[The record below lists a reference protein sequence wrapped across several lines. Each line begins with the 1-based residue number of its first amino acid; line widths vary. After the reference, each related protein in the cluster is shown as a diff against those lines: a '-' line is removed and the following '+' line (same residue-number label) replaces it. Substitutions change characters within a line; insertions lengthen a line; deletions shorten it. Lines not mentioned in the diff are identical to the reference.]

1 MADKPKRIT
10 PRLLKGFR
18 DLMPETMLARRRLIE
33 TVRAVYERYGF
44 VPLDTPA
51 LEYLETLTGEY
62 GAASA
67 REIYDFTDRDG
78 DHVALRYDLTVP
90 LARLVAQYPDLPR
103 PFRRYQVAPVWRFDK
118 PGPGRFREFWQFDVD
133 TVGCAQM
140 AADAEIISAIVETLT
155 TLGVQKFHVRFSN
168 RKILNALIGF
178 AGLAPERAGEVFR
191 ILDKLDKAGL
201 ENIKLELGPG
211 RIDRS
216 GDPIS
221 GLGLDPPAI
230 DRIEQ
235 FLSISAQTRGEILSQ
250 LSRLFCNT
258 PAAED
263 GIREL
268 GEISDLLTAAEIGDQ
283 QARIDVS
290 VARGLD
296 YYTGPIFEAILDD
309 LPQFGSVF
317 GGGRYDGL
325 VQRFLGQPIP
335 AVGTSVGVDR
345 LLVALMHL
353 GQIPEQKTTVAVLV
367 TTMDKNRMDDYLAI
381 TRELRQAGIN
391 TELYLGKPGQ
401 IGKQLQYADKQGIP
415 LAVIAGEEEFARSE
429 VSVKNLVEGREM
441 SDEAKD
447 RQAWLVARF
456 GQKTVRREELVG
468 FIKSV
473 LPDRCM
479 FTFSS
484 GYSI

>member
-1 MADKPKRIT
+1 MQLYMPDKPKRIT

-18 DLMPETMLARRRLIE
+18 DFLPETMLARRNLIE
-33 TVRAVYERYGF
+33 TIRTVYERYGF

-62 GAASA
+62 GAQSA
-67 REIYDFTDRDG
+67 REIYDFADRDG
-78 DHVALRYDLTVP
+78 DRVALRYDLTVP

-133 TVGCAQM
+133 TVGCAHM
-140 AADAEIISAIVETLT
+140 TADAEIISAIVDALDA
-155 TLGVQKFHVRFSN
+155 LGVAHFHVRFSN
-168 RKILNALIGF
+168 RKMLNALVQF
-178 AGLAPERAGEVFR
+178 AEIAPERAPEVFR
-191 ILDKLDKAGL
+191 VLDKLDKAGL
-201 ENIKLELGPG
+201 ENVRLELGSG

-216 GDPIS
+216 GDPIP
-221 GLGLDPPAI
+221 GLGLEHTAI
-230 DRIEQ
+230 ERIER
-235 FLSISAQTRGEILSQ
+235 FLSIAGSTRVEILAQ
-250 LSRLFCNT
+250 LAEVFHDT
-258 PAAED
+258 PSTEE

-268 GEISDLLTAAEIGDQ
+268 QEISDLLTAAGIDDRR
-283 QARIDVS
+283 ARIDVS

-325 VQRFLGQPIP
+325 VQRFLGQQIP

-345 LLVALMHL
+345 LLAALTHL
-353 GQIPEQKTTVAVLV
+353 GRVPAQKTTVAVLV
-367 TTMDKNRMDDYLAI
+367 TTMDKNRMNDYLAI
-381 TRELRQAGIN
+381 TRDLRRAGIN

-401 IGKQLQYADKQGIP
+401 IGKQLQYADRQGIP
-415 LAVIAGEEEFARSE
+415 LAVIAGDEEFSHGE
-429 VSVKNLVEGREM
+429 VSVKNLAEGHEK
-441 SDEAKD
+441 SGEAKD
-447 RQAWLVARF
+447 RQTWLVARF
-456 GQKTVRREELVG
+456 GQKTVRGEELVA

-473 LPDRCM
+473 
-479 FTFSS
+479 FSNP
-484 GYSI
+484 